1 MKTIIIG
8 GVAGGAST
16 AARLRRLN
24 EKAEITIYER
34 SGYISYANC
43 GLPYYI
49 GETITNKSELT
60 LQTPESFFKR
70 FNIQAKVNHEVIAI
84 DTKAKTVTVRNLKND
99 DEFQDNYD
107 KLVLSPGA
115 KSVVPN
121 IVGVDLDN
129 IFTLRTVEDTFKI
142 YDSIKSTAP
151 NSAIVVGGGFIGIET
166 AENLRHLGLDITI
179 IEASPQLLSILDSD
193 MIPQAHGVLRKNG
206 VNIVLNTIVTK
217 FEKIEN
223 KISATLANGDKIS
236 ADFVLLAIGV
246 TPDTTLADNANLK
259 TGIKGSIIVND
270 RMETSEPNIF
280 AVGDAI
286 EVEHFITKDKALI
299 PLAGPAN
306 KQGRIAADNIAG
318 GDSRYKGS
326 QGTSVIKLFDMTVA
340 TTGINERQATS
351 AEIEYEKVIISP
363 LSHATYYPG
372 GKVMT
377 VKVIFEKGTSKI
389 LGAQI
394 VGFDGVDKRIDVIAT
409 AIRSKMKVNELSEL
423 ELSYAPPF
431 SSAKDPVNMVGFVAE
446 NIISQK
452 VKQFYFE
459 DINTLKLD
467 SNAYFLDT
475 RTPKEY
481 SNSHAEGF
489 VNIPVDDL
497 RVRIDEIPRDKT
509 IYVMCESGIRSYIAC
524 RILIGNGY
532 DCYNFAG
539 GYRFYSM
546 IENER
551 ISSVKCYSCGMDK

>member
-246 TPDTTLADNANLK
+246 TPDTTLADSANLK

-497 RVRIDEIPRDKT
+497 RVRIDEIPRNKT
-509 IYVMCESGIRSYIAC
+509 IYVMCQSGIRSYIAC

>member
-193 MIPQAHGVLRKNG
+193 MIPQVHGVLRKNG

-497 RVRIDEIPRDKT
+497 RVRIDEIPRNKT
-509 IYVMCESGIRSYIAC
+509 IYVMCQSGIRSYIAC

>member
-497 RVRIDEIPRDKT
+497 RVRIDEIPRNKT
-509 IYVMCESGIRSYIAC
+509 IYVMCQSGIRSYIAC

>member
-206 VNIVLNTIVTK
+206 VTIVLNTIVTK

-246 TPDTTLADNANLK
+246 TPDTTLADSANLK

-389 LGAQI
+389 LGEQI

-497 RVRIDEIPRDKT
+497 RVRIYEIPRNKT
-509 IYVMCESGIRSYIAC
+509 IYVMCQSGIRSYIAC